1 MKIAHTI
8 SKLGELAN
16 PFAEVFTEVFTE
28 ELLHCR
34 VLYETPTISCAWI
47 GTRLK
52 HLTALPNFPS
62 VFSTTQ

>member
-34 VLYETPTISCAWI
+34 YFMKRPQCPVRGLA
-47 GTRLK
+47 RD
-52 HLTALPNFPS
+52 
-62 VFSTTQ
+62 